1 MGRPPSG
8 VADRHSAKEAA
19 QAGARAEDDVS
30 AQPRKQP
37 GRQNAYC
44 VQWRSAI
51 ATEDQARYTRW
62 GLWLIGLT
70 LGAGTIAAVAAWRT
84 VATMDDTARRQ
95 LRAYISVEPGGIHP
109 ISAGPFVIGYV
120 SLRNTGNLPA
130 GKASWIINLDFSRD
144 HKRKDFSPKEI
155 DAEGSAVIFPRVAI
169 FRATRRGE
177 TSVHQSSDDA
187 PLFGTSTRARVI
199 GCYFGDTYGQP
210 GPVEG
215 NSARNIR
222 SRLALIFGAIFT
234 SMMARLKCL
243 PSRMTGDGLP
253 STSLGGPL
261 PLPPGWPW
269 DRCGQIFALEA
280 SAYCS
285 SGIVTVKSPA
295 SSV

>member
-1 MGRPPSG
+1 MANSS
-8 VADRHSAKEAA
+8 VAGWVAFFVLLAFVFAERGTILFNDEPKPDYCKASTDRHSAKEAA

-30 AQPRKQP
+30 AQPKKQP
-37 GRQNAYC
+37 GRQNADC

-95 LRAYISVEPGGIHP
+95 LRAYVSVEPGGIHP

-187 PLFGTSTRARVI
+187 PLFAYVW
-199 GCYFGDTYGQP
+199 
-210 GPVEG
+210 
-215 NSARNIR
+215 
-222 SRLALIFGAIFT
+222 GAVD
-234 SMMARLKCL
+234 LH
-243 PSRMTGDGLP
+243 
-253 STSLGGPL
+253 
-261 PLPPGWPW
+261 
-269 DRCGQIFALEA
+269 
-280 SAYCS
+280 
-285 SGIVTVKSPA
+285 
-295 SSV
+295 